1 VPSRIE
7 RHRRRALGYGY
18 SGEHFTETEWLELL
32 EACGGRCLSCGTAE
46 DLSADHI
53 IPLSLGGAN
62 TIENIQVL
70 CRDCNSLKADSV
82 VDYRTTILVSAGG

>member
-7 RHRRRALGYGY
+7 RHKRRAAAYGY
-18 SGEHFTETEWLELL
+18 SGEHFTEEEWAELL
-32 EACGGRCLSCGTAE
+32 ELSGGRCLSCGTVE

-70 CRDCNSLKADSV
+70 CCECNNAKGAAVLDF
-82 VDYRTTILVSAGG
+82 RTLEKVG